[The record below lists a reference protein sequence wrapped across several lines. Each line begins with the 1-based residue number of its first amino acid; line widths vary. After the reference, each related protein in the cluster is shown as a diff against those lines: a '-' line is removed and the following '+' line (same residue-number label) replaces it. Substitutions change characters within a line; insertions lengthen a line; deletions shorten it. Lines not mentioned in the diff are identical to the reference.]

1 MMKINRRCFL
11 LSSVGIGVVGLTVK
25 MSPHYGVVYD
35 RRELKVL
42 RIIDPG
48 VDPDP
53 TRVGYAIS
61 AANPVYETLID
72 GTHVLDDNEAMALL
86 PRLWGLRLDEIADL
100 AMQQVA
106 Q

>member
-25 MSPHYGVVYD
+25 MFPHYGVVYD
-35 RRELKVL
+35 RRTFNAL

-48 VDPDP
+48 VDPHP
-53 TRVGYAIS
+53 THLGFTIP
-61 AANPVYETLID
+61 AAAPVYETLID
-72 GTHVLDDNEAMALL
+72 GTHVLDDNEAMVLL